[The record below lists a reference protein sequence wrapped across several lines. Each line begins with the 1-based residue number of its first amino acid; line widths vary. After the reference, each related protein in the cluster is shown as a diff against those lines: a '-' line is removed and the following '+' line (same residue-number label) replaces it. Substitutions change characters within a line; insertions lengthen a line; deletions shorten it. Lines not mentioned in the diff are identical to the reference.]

1 MSDDPATARNGVVL
15 RLEGVSKVYSG
26 TVAVK
31 HADFEVRSGAVNVLV
46 GENGA
51 GKSTLV
57 KMIAGVEQPTAGRIL
72 LDGAPVVF
80 HDTADA
86 MAHGI
91 GMVFQELNLFGNLSV
106 AENVFANREI
116 MRRGRIDHAEQERQ
130 TARLM
135 ERLRTAVDPRAKVED
150 LMIGQQQ
157 LVEIAK
163 AVARNARILIMDEPT
178 SALSA
183 PEVEILFRVIADLKA
198 KGVAIVYISH
208 RLEELIRIGDYI
220 TVLRDGRV
228 TGARSM
234 AEVDVQWIVRQM
246 IGSDAK
252 DFSTPGDHAFGGEA
266 LRAEDVCLPRVTGGY
281 AVDHVSLS
289 VRAGEIVGVYGL
301 MGAGRSEFLE
311 CVMGRHPMASGRI
324 FIEGRPVREKD
335 VGGRIARG
343 LALIPEDRQRDG
355 LVSIL
360 SVAENLTMASLGKVT
375 RYFHISASAEA
386 ERVGR
391 EVKDLSIK
399 VADPRLPV
407 SSLSGGNQQKVVIG
421 KALLTSPKVLLMDE
435 PSRGIDIGAKADV
448 FRIMRSLAGQGIA
461 IVFVTSD
468 LDEVLALSD
477 RIAVMSRGRLTAL
490 LDRGEATEAG
500 IVAASSVGHGPSG
513 ARTAKGRATMS
524 AAAES
529 RKANFGSGSLTLN
542 LMRLRTFIA
551 LFAVILY
558 FSFAAPNF
566 LSADNLVLD
575 VEARRPQRVPRD
587 RHDLRHH
594 HRRDRPVG
602 RFDRRL
608 VRHGGRRSDPA
619 RDRSQVRLHACSSTS
634 LRSF

>member
-1 MSDDPATARNGVVL
+1 MSDARASVSDHAVVL

-72 LDGAPVVF
+72 LDGKPVRF
-80 HDTADA
+80 KDTADA

-106 AENVFANREI
+106 AENIFANREI
-116 MRRGRIDHAEQERQ
+116 VRRGRIDHAEQERQ
-130 TARLM
+130 SAALM
-135 ERLRTAVDPRAKVED
+135 ERLQTAVDPRARIED

-228 TGARSM
+228 TGAQPM
-234 AEVDVQWIVRQM
+234 TDVDVHWIVRQM

-252 DFSTPGDHAFGGEA
+252 DFSTPGDHGFGAEA
-266 LRAEDVCLPRVTGGY
+266 LRAEDICLPRITGGY
-281 AVDHVSLS
+281 AVDHVSLT

-301 MGAGRSEFLE
+301 MGAGRSELLE
-311 CVMGRHPMASGRI
+311 CVMGRHPLASGRI
-324 FIEGRPVREKD
+324 FIEGKPVRERD

-343 LALIPEDRQRDG
+343 LAIIPEDRQRDG
-355 LVSIL
+355 LVPIL
-360 SVAENLTMASLGKVT
+360 SVAENLTLASLGKLT
-375 RYFHISASAEA
+375 KGFHIQAGAEA
-386 ERVGR
+386 EAVKR
-391 EVKDLSIK
+391 EIKDLSIK
-399 VADPRLPV
+399 VASPALPV

-421 KALLTSPKVLLMDE
+421 KALLTAPKVLLMDE

-448 FRIMRSLAGQGIA
+448 FRIMRGLAAQGIG

-477 RIAVMSRGRLTAL
+477 RIAVMSRGSLTAL
-490 LDRGEATEAG
+490 IDRADATEAK
-500 IVAASSVGHGPSG
+500 IVAASSIGHGPTG
-513 ARTAKGRATMS
+513 QAQQK
-524 AAAES
+524 ES
-529 RKANFGSGSLTLN
+529 H
-542 LMRLRTFIA
+542 
-551 LFAVILY
+551 
-558 FSFAAPNF
+558 P
-566 LSADNLVLD
+566 
-575 VEARRPQRVPRD
+575 
-587 RHDLRHH
+587 
-594 HRRDRPVG
+594 
-602 RFDRRL
+602 
-608 VRHGGRRSDPA
+608 
-619 RDRSQVRLHACSSTS
+619 
-634 LRSF
+634 

>member
-1 MSDDPATARNGVVL
+1 MSDASATQQDVVL

-31 HADFEVRSGAVNVLV
+31 HADFEVRGGAVNVLV

-57 KMIAGVEQPTAGRIL
+57 KMIAGVERPTAGRIL
-72 LDGAPVVF
+72 LDGKPVEF

-106 AENVFANREI
+106 AENIFANREI

-130 TARLM
+130 TAALM
-135 ERLRTAVDPRAKVED
+135 ERLQTAVNPRAKIED

-183 PEVEILFRVIADLKA
+183 PEVEILFRVIADLKS

-208 RLEELIRIGDYI
+208 RLEELMRIGDFI

-234 AEVDVQWIVRQM
+234 VDVDLHWIVRQM

-252 DFSTPGDHAFGGEA
+252 DFSKPGEHAFGSEA
-266 LRAEDVCLPRVTGGY
+266 LRAEEICLPRITGGY

-311 CVMGRHPMASGRI
+311 CVMGRRPIASGRI
-324 FIEGRPVREKD
+324 FIEGRPLREKD

-360 SVAENLTMASLGKVT
+360 SVAENLTMASLRKLT
-375 RYFHISASAEA
+375 RYFHIQARAEA
-386 ERVGR
+386 EEVRK
-391 EVKDLSIK
+391 EVKALSIK
-399 VADPRLPV
+399 VADTNLPV

-421 KALLTSPKVLLMDE
+421 KALMTSPKVLLMDE

-448 FRIMRSLAGQGIA
+448 FRIMRSLAEQGIG

-477 RIAVMSRGRLTAL
+477 RIAVMSHGRLTAL
-490 LDRGEATEAG
+490 IDRADATEAG
-500 IVAASSVGHGPSG
+500 IVAASSVGHGPDAS
-513 ARTAKGRATMS
+513 
-524 AAAES
+524 
-529 RKANFGSGSLTLN
+529 TLQKDM
-542 LMRLRTFIA
+542 L
-551 LFAVILY
+551 
-558 FSFAAPNF
+558 
-566 LSADNLVLD
+566 
-575 VEARRPQRVPRD
+575 Q
-587 RHDLRHH
+587 
-594 HRRDRPVG
+594 
-602 RFDRRL
+602 
-608 VRHGGRRSDPA
+608 
-619 RDRSQVRLHACSSTS
+619 
-634 LRSF
+634 

>member
-1 MSDDPATARNGVVL
+1 MKGNSPSGRDVVL

-31 HADFEVRSGAVNVLV
+31 HADFEVRGGAVNVLV

-57 KMIAGVEQPTAGRIL
+57 KMIAGVERPTAGRIL
-72 LDGAPVVF
+72 LDGAPVHF
-80 HDTADA
+80 RSTGDA
-86 MAHGI
+86 IAHGI

-106 AENVFANREI
+106 AENIFANREI
-116 MRRGRIDHAEQERQ
+116 VRHGRIDHAEQERQ
-130 TARLM
+130 AGELMQRLQA
-135 ERLRTAVDPRAKVED
+135 AVDPRVKVED

-183 PEVEILFRVIADLKA
+183 PEVEILFRVIADLKS

-208 RLEELIRIGDYI
+208 RLEELVRIGDFI
-220 TVLRDGRV
+220 TVLRDGQV
-228 TGARSM
+228 TGASAM
-234 AEVDVQWIVRQM
+234 SDVDVHWIVRQM

-252 DFSTPGDHAFGGEA
+252 DFSTPGDQAFGDEA
-266 LRAEDVCLPRVTGGY
+266 FRAEDICLPRITGGY

-311 CVMGRHPMASGRI
+311 CVMGRQPMASGRI
-324 FIEGRPVREKD
+324 FMQGRLVREKD

-360 SVAENLTMASLGKVT
+360 SVAENLTMASLGKLT
-375 RYFHISASAEA
+375 RYFHIQARAEA
-386 ERVGR
+386 EAVRK
-391 EVKDLSIK
+391 EVKELSIK
-399 VADPRLPV
+399 VAEPKLPV

-448 FRIMRSLAGQGIA
+448 FRTMRTLAAQGLG

-477 RIAVMSRGRLTAL
+477 RVAVMSNGRLTAMF
-490 LDRGEATEAG
+490 DRAEATEAK
-500 IVAASSVGHGPSG
+500 IVAASSVGHGPG
-513 ARTAKGRATMS
+513 AQAQQK
-524 AAAES
+524 EW
-529 RKANFGSGSLTLN
+529 L
-542 LMRLRTFIA
+542 
-551 LFAVILY
+551 
-558 FSFAAPNF
+558 
-566 LSADNLVLD
+566 
-575 VEARRPQRVPRD
+575 Q
-587 RHDLRHH
+587 
-594 HRRDRPVG
+594 
-602 RFDRRL
+602 
-608 VRHGGRRSDPA
+608 
-619 RDRSQVRLHACSSTS
+619 
-634 LRSF
+634 